1 MSSGNSDNPQI
12 DFASGQ
18 LPNVGSN
25 SYNFST
31 GLGNVDPNAGLDS
44 LNAGLTGPGAGTMPN
59 GFVPSSSNFVPDGSG
74 VSAGAL
80 NGNTSFS
87 MPGNSMGQLMS
98 QSQVGKLS
106 QAMGMGSRLAQP
118 QDDGG
123 RLQTGSG
130 KVRLPQVNFANP
142 IVNFGGSNGGSQA
155 GNSLIQLLAKYHP
168 GAAQ

>member
-12 DFASGQ
+12 DFAAGQ
-18 LPNVGSN
+18 MPNVGSN

-31 GLGNVDPNAGLDS
+31 GLGNVDPNAGLNS
-44 LNAGLTGPGAGTMPN
+44 LNVGLTGPGAGTMPN
-59 GFVPSSSNFVPDGSG
+59 GFVSSSSNYLPDGSG

-87 MPGNSMGQLMS
+87 MPSNSMDQLMS
-98 QSQVGKLS
+98 QAQVGKLG

-130 KVRLPQVNFANP
+130 KVRLPQVTFANP
-142 IVNFGGSNGGSQA
+142 ITSFAGSVGGSQA
-155 GNSLIQLLAKYHP
+155 GDSLIAMLSKYHP
-168 GAAQ
+168 GATR

>member
-1 MSSGNSDNPQI
+1 MSSGTSDIPQI

-18 LPNVGSN
+18 LPDVGSN

-31 GLGNVDPNAGLDS
+31 GLGNIDPNAGLDS
-44 LNAGLTGPGAGTMPN
+44 LNAGLMGPGAGTMPN
-59 GFVPSSSNFVPDGSG
+59 GFVPSSSNYLPGDSG

-87 MPGNSMGQLMS
+87 MPGNSMGQLLS
-98 QSQVGKLS
+98 QAQIGKLG
-106 QAMGMGSRLAQP
+106 QAMGMGSRLVQP

-123 RLQTGSG
+123 RLQTGGG
-130 KVRLPQVNFANP
+130 KVRLPQVAFANP
-142 IVNFGGSNGGSQA
+142 IANFVGSNSGSQA

-168 GAAQ
+168 GATQ

>member
-1 MSSGNSDNPQI
+1 MSSGNSDLPT

-18 LPNVGSN
+18 MPDVGNN

-31 GLGNVDPNAGLDS
+31 GLGNIDPNAGLNS
-44 LNAGLTGPGAGTMPN
+44 LNAGLVGPGAGTMPN
-59 GFVPSSSNFVPDGSG
+59 GFVPSSSNYLPDSSG

-87 MPGNSMGQLMS
+87 MPGNSMGQLLS

-106 QAMGMGSRLAQP
+106 QAMGMGGRLIQP
-118 QDDGG
+118 QDDDGG

-130 KVRLPQVNFANP
+130 KVRLPQVTFANP
-142 IVNFGGSNGGSQA
+142 ITSFAGSVGGSQA
-155 GNSLIQLLAKYHP
+155 GNSLIEMLSKYHP
-168 GAAQ
+168 GATR